1 MIFPY
6 TCEAEAA
13 STIRLQAGKIHLPE
27 TKCCEKNMLIMTVI
41 QKDEINALK
50 NKKNPLLNNF
60 CKS

>member
-41 QKDEINALK
+41 QNIRIHNIIGEIEYEK
-50 NKKNPLLNNF
+50 HIR
-60 CKS
+60 

>member
-27 TKCCEKNMLIMTVI
+27 TKCCEIKYV
-41 QKDEINALK
+41 
-50 NKKNPLLNNF
+50 NND
-60 CKS
+60 SDSE

>member
-27 TKCCEKNMLIMTVI
+27 TKCCEKNMLIMTVTQNI
-41 QKDEINALK
+41 RIHKIEYEKHIR
-50 NKKNPLLNNF
+50 
-60 CKS
+60 

>member
-27 TKCCEKNMLIMTVI
+27 TKCCEKKYVNNDSDSEY

-50 NKKNPLLNNF
+50 NLKKSLT
-60 CKS
+60 K

>member
-27 TKCCEKNMLIMTVI
+27 TKCCEKNMLIMTVTQNI
-41 QKDEINALK
+41 RNIIGEIEYEK
-50 NKKNPLLNNF
+50 HIR
-60 CKS
+60 

>member
-27 TKCCEKNMLIMTVI
+27 TKCCEKNMLIMTVTQNI
-41 QKDEINALK
+41 NIIGEIEYEK
-50 NKKNPLLNNF
+50 HIR
-60 CKS
+60 